1 MRDLSKLTNGS
12 FYYISEL
19 NLVEECFID
28 ASTGLSSVIAN
39 NTKLKV
45 KCVPNIPFLTDLRIS
60 KCYGNWVYNSDENY
74 YELNIN

>member
-28 ASTGLSSVIAN
+28 ASTGLSSDRSFF
-39 NTKLKV
+39 TGGKLTS
-45 KCVPNIPFLTDLRIS
+45 IT
-60 KCYGNWVYNSDENY
+60 
-74 YELNIN
+74 